1 MNWVLG
7 PENTRKPID
16 EFETIN
22 YSSQATKIGH
32 REKIIIIIIII
43 MQRLCLQC
51 FDAVGWAAGRAS
63 GL

>member
-1 MNWVLG
+1 LSSLAGGVNWVLG

-32 REKIIIIIIII
+32 REKIIIIIIFLSPPA
-43 MQRLCLQC
+43 QSRRQKN
-51 FDAVGWAAGRAS
+51 
-63 GL
+63 